1 MASYTTI
8 HASSF
13 SFFSSA
19 TRRRHD
25 VFLSFRGEDT
35 RHNITKGLHSA
46 LVDAGVPTFK
56 DDVNL
61 QKGCEIM
68 SDLLKAIQ
76 MSRIAIIVFSKN
88 YASSGWCLDEL
99 VKIVE
104 CNKDAGQLIMPIFC
118 DVDPCDVQQQTGTFS
133 AALDQH
139 ERTGRTEDKL
149 EAWRTSLTEAASQP
163 YGFDMQDAAAW
174 LQSKFIKEIVKH
186 VLSRYQDAHLSV
198 SIFPPRLDA
207 GKEYMNSLLG
217 VISDDILIIGICGI
231 DKTDLAQEAYDQNFH
246 RFESSSFIKDVNKMA
261 EQPNGLVA
269 LQKRFLSDMLEVDN
283 VDINDVKEGTELIK
297 YEARRKRVLFI
308 LDNLNKLDQLNAL
321 ARSRDWFG
329 SGSRIVIT
337 TRDPQLLSVLEV
349 DNVYGEQGIEVLE
362 TQFQQNLQ
370 MIKDMEE
377 TIRGPSFQAHDL
389 ERSLIAKIEAE
400 RRKNNAQAQIIA
412 ELQKNSKSSFPL
424 YALDSTTDV
433 LLDGKGPETFEG
445 YDDHEALLSI
455 FAENEMIIGD
465 ANVNDQLKAKMQFL
479 NVGAKDFNK
488 AVSSGSSSKGIN
500 SGREAGTFVI

>member
-1 MASYTTI
+1 
-8 HASSF
+8 
-13 SFFSSA
+13 
-19 TRRRHD
+19 
-25 VFLSFRGEDT
+25 
-35 RHNITKGLHSA
+35 
-46 LVDAGVPTFK
+46 
-56 DDVNL
+56 
-61 QKGCEIM
+61 
-68 SDLLKAIQ
+68 
-76 MSRIAIIVFSKN
+76 
-88 YASSGWCLDEL
+88 
-99 VKIVE
+99 
-104 CNKDAGQLIMPIFC
+104 MPIVSG
-118 DVDPCDVQQQTGTFS
+118 DIKMHVLS
-133 AALDQH
+133 
-139 ERTGRTEDKL
+139 R
-149 EAWRTSLTEAASQP
+149 
-163 YGFDMQDAAAW
+163 YQDAH
-174 LQSKFIKEIVKH
+174 LSVSILKH

-297 YEARRKRVLFI
+297 YVARRKRVFFL
-308 LDNLNKLDQLNAL
+308 LDNVNKLDQLNAL

-329 SGSRIVIT
+329 SGSRIVIS
-337 TRDPQLLSVLEV
+337 TRDPHLLSVLDV

-370 MIKDMEE
+370 MTKDMEE
-377 TIRGPSFQAHDL
+377 TIRGSSFQAHDL

-424 YALDSTTDV
+424 YALDSTTD
-433 LLDGKGPETFEG
+433 LLHGKGPATFEG
-445 YDDHEALLSI
+445 YDDHKALLSI

-465 ANVNDQLKAKMQFL
+465 ANVNDPLKAKMQFL
-479 NVGAKDFNK
+479 NAGSKYFNEV
-488 AVSSGSSSKGIN
+488 VSSESSSKALTLRGKQE
-500 SGREAGTFVI
+500 RL

>member
-1 MASYTTI
+1 MI
-8 HASSF
+8 H
-13 SFFSSA
+13 
-19 TRRRHD
+19 R
-25 VFLSFRGEDT
+25 
-35 RHNITKGLHSA
+35 
-46 LVDAGVPTFK
+46 
-56 DDVNL
+56 
-61 QKGCEIM
+61 
-68 SDLLKAIQ
+68 
-76 MSRIAIIVFSKN
+76 
-88 YASSGWCLDEL
+88 
-99 VKIVE
+99 
-104 CNKDAGQLIMPIFC
+104 
-118 DVDPCDVQQQTGTFS
+118 
-133 AALDQH
+133 
-139 ERTGRTEDKL
+139 
-149 EAWRTSLTEAASQP
+149 
-163 YGFDMQDAAAW
+163 

-186 VLSRYQDAHLSV
+186 ALSRYQDAHLSV

-231 DKTDLAQEAYDQNFH
+231 DKTETYDQNFH

-269 LQKRFLSDMLEVDN
+269 LQKRFISDMLEVEN

-297 YEARRKRVLFI
+297 YVARRKRVLFI
-308 LDNLNKLDQLNAL
+308 LDNVNNLDQLNAL

-362 TQFQQNLQ
+362 TQFQQNFQ

-377 TIRGPSFQAHDL
+377 TIRVSSFQAHDL

-400 RRKNNAQAQIIA
+400 RRKNNAQ
-412 ELQKNSKSSFPL
+412 KKSKSSFPL

-445 YDDHEALLSI
+445 YDDRKALLSI

-465 ANVNDQLKAKMQFL
+465 ANVNDQLKANMQFL
-479 NVGAKDFNK
+479 NAGSKDFNEV
-488 AVSSGSSSKGIN
+488 VSSESSNKTLILRGKQE
-500 SGREAGTFVI
+500 RW